1 MLAQGGRFLFGLFI
15 GLLVAGLLVLLL
27 AEPRGLAIELLPAPT
42 AGPLRVHVAGA
53 VQYPGIVEVL
63 PGAIVADAIE
73 AAGGALP
80 GADLDALNLAAS
92 VGPGERVFVPL
103 PGTAV
108 PAVSGIPAISTAGM
122 DLNSASAAELETL
135 PGIGPSLASSIIQY
149 REQNG
154 PFQSVEGL
162 LSVPGIGPTRLSQL
176 RPLVRVD

>member
-1 MLAQGGRFLFGLFI
+1 MLAQGGRFLFGLFT

-53 VQYPGIVEVL
+53 VRSPGIVEIL
-63 PGAIVADAIE
+63 PGAIIADAIE

-80 GADLDALNLAAS
+80 GADLDSLNLAAS
-92 VGPGERVFVPL
+92 VRAGERVLVPL
-103 PGTAV
+103 PGTAL
-108 PAVSGIPAISTAGM
+108 PTTDGASAASDAGV
-122 DLNSASAAELETL
+122 DLNRASAAELETL
-135 PGIGPSLASSIIQY
+135 PGIGPSLASAIIQY
-149 REQNG
+149 REQHG

-176 RPLVRVD
+176 RDLVRVD

>member
-108 PAVSGIPAISTAGM
+108 LAVSGI
-122 DLNSASAAELETL
+122 
-135 PGIGPSLASSIIQY
+135 
-149 REQNG
+149 
-154 PFQSVEGL
+154 
-162 LSVPGIGPTRLSQL
+162 
-176 RPLVRVD
+176 

>member
-53 VQYPGIVEVL
+53 VRNPGIVDVL
-63 PGAIVADAIE
+63 PSAIVADAIE

-103 PGTAV
+103 PGTAA
-108 PAVSGIPAISTAGM
+108 PTVSGIPASSTAGL
-122 DLNSASAAELETL
+122 DLNRASSAELETL
-135 PGIGPSLASSIIQY
+135 PGIGPSLASAIIQY

-154 PFQSVEGL
+154 PFQSVEDL
-162 LSVPGIGPTRLSQL
+162 LRVPGIGPTRLSQL
-176 RPLVRVD
+176 RDLVRVD